1 MIRTYLTDP
10 NFTLCW
16 RTTSILTSRANHASL
31 SLKIPAVWFVFLQVF
46 RLQLALEAGQMEATG
61 PSMSDQRLHVKPHHQ
76 PILFVDDSQAPS
88 LQLLPKH
95 KGQLPVKGQIAAS
108 HGPSGDRSCSSASR
122 QDLSHEYGFP
132 NPQGKSGGSLQ
143 EAESIP
149 SSSPRASPLSLM
161 QRFMS
166 HGKGHGQSHSTKH
179 AAAKAVD
186 LGSSS
191 MSEAKDT
198 DLLCV
203 RQGSSNSSS
212 SRPQAAGPSHGSDS
226 RFAAMKSL
234 TRSAISLDDTTKLAT
249 ARRRGTLAPR
259 KALAAGRSLE
269 AGLDLAPSDYD
280 YDLEGNLTRAG
291 STEDSGGSSFTD
303 VRGLSSSTGL
313 VHLHSAPTML
323 SRDPSM
329 TAAASGGGHAAAF
342 GDILLSEDMSCSST
356 APLLAQDSEHK
367 ALVSSVADGAQSMTG
382 QNAGSLQM
390 GSRQNHSPYAASAS
404 KLLHSMSSSGA
415 TRSAAVDPLLLP
427 LSQDS
432 LDFTLLDP
440 ESLLEAQELDSQQLL
455 DPVAA
460 SSSSPREG
468 LQLRPGHTSAWDQ
481 QDQQLLEQPA
491 AANPED
497 DDEDQEL
504 LEQPAYTSSS
514 LPDDAQLQHSD
525 SYSQDHQSVQPSLG
539 ASHVASAALH
549 GQLMPLSSHQGSW
562 LVPPPTVS
570 LQLGQT
576 LRDVS
581 DYALSM
587 SSSCGALGS
596 QDAVAPERAVSAS
609 VADEGSSKLASPPGE
624 CQQVLPQ
631 SNVQHQVSFPSLWC
645 KVCDSRQHLP
655 SVHTIQP
662 AWRYMMPYYIYIVLH
677 CIVLH
682 WTMYVLYF
690 IALYCIAFC
699 YAALCKLHFPA

>member
-1 MIRTYLTDP
+1 M
-10 NFTLCW
+10 W
-16 RTTSILTSRANHASL
+16 
-31 SLKIPAVWFVFLQVF
+31 VVFLQVF

-61 PSMSDQRLHVKPHHQ
+61 PCMSDQRLHVKPHHQ

-108 HGPSGDRSCSSASR
+108 HGLSGDRSCSSAST
-122 QDLSHEYGFP
+122 QDLSLEYGFP

-143 EAESIP
+143 EAKSIP

-166 HGKGHGQSHSTKH
+166 HGKGHGQSHLTKH

-234 TRSAISLDDTTKLAT
+234 TRNAISLDDTTKLAT

-269 AGLDLAPSDYD
+269 AGLDLAPSDYE
-280 YDLEGNLTRAG
+280 YDLGSNLTRAG
-291 STEDSGGSSFTD
+291 STEDSRGSSFTD

-313 VHLHSAPTML
+313 VHLRSAPTML

-329 TAAASGGGHAAAF
+329 TAAASGGAHAAAF

-356 APLLAQDSEHK
+356 APLLAQDSEH
-367 ALVSSVADGAQSMTG
+367 AAAARGAFVSSVADGAQSMTG

-390 GSRQNHSPYAASAS
+390 GSRQNRSPYAASAS
-404 KLLHSMSSSGA
+404 KLLHCMSSSGA
-415 TRSAAVDPLLLP
+415 TQSAAVDPLLLP

-440 ESLLEAQELDSQQLL
+440 ESLLEAPELDSQQLL

-491 AANPED
+491 AANHED

-525 SYSQDHQSVQPSLG
+525 SYSQDHQSMQPPLG

-549 GQLMPLSSHQGSW
+549 GQLMPLSSHQCSW
-562 LVPPPTVS
+562 LVPPPTVP

-624 CQQVLPQ
+624 CQQV
-631 SNVQHQVSFPSLWC
+631 
-645 KVCDSRQHLP
+645 
-655 SVHTIQP
+655 
-662 AWRYMMPYYIYIVLH
+662 
-677 CIVLH
+677 
-682 WTMYVLYF
+682 
-690 IALYCIAFC
+690 
-699 YAALCKLHFPA
+699 

>member
-1 MIRTYLTDP
+1 MTG
-10 NFTLCW
+10 
-16 RTTSILTSRANHASL
+16 RANHASL
-31 SLKIPAVWFVFLQVF
+31 SLKIPEVWFVFLQVF

-61 PSMSDQRLHVKPHHQ
+61 PCMSDQRLHVKPHHQ

-88 LQLLPKH
+88 LQLLPNH

-108 HGPSGDRSCSSASR
+108 HGLSDDRSCSSAST

-132 NPQGKSGGSLQ
+132 NPQGPKSGGSLK

-166 HGKGHGQSHSTKH
+166 HGKGHGQSHLTKH

-234 TRSAISLDDTTKLAT
+234 TRNAISLDDTTKLAT

-269 AGLDLAPSDYD
+269 AGLDLAPSVYD

-291 STEDSGGSSFTD
+291 STEDSRGSSFTD

-342 GDILLSEDMSCSST
+342 ADILLSEDMSCSST
-356 APLLAQDSEHK
+356 APLLAEDSEHAAAARG

-382 QNAGSLQM
+382 QDAGTLQM
-390 GSRQNHSPYAASAS
+390 GSRQNRSPYAASAS

-415 TRSAAVDPLLLP
+415 TQSAAVDPLLLP

-455 DPVAA
+455 NPVAA

-468 LQLRPGHTSAWDQ
+468 SQLRPGHTSAWDQ

-491 AANPED
+491 AANHED

-514 LPDDAQLQHSD
+514 LPDDAQLLHSD
-525 SYSQDHQSVQPSLG
+525 SHTLAQDHQSTQPPFG

-549 GQLMPLSSHQGSW
+549 GQLMPLSPHEGSW

-596 QDAVAPERAVSAS
+596 QDAVAPEKAVSIS
-609 VADEGSSKLASPPGE
+609 VADESSSKLASPPGE
-624 CQQVLPQ
+624 CQQV
-631 SNVQHQVSFPSLWC
+631 
-645 KVCDSRQHLP
+645 
-655 SVHTIQP
+655 
-662 AWRYMMPYYIYIVLH
+662 
-677 CIVLH
+677 
-682 WTMYVLYF
+682 
-690 IALYCIAFC
+690 
-699 YAALCKLHFPA
+699 